1 MELNKWIN
9 AFYRTW
15 YIIILSYVSYVITLK
30 TVQRMRDKW
39 NCTLWNMNLNF
50 RHTTLCFFY
59 LPLFFF
65 FWLGLCC
72 ANAFLCT
79 AENITQ
85 HSRFKSSDFL
95 WGNFLTIAEER
106 SEQGFIKATLALL
119 HFIITILCNIALLD
133 LQQQAVCFIALC
145 VCLGSLPALSLV
157 CWMKR

>member
-1 MELNKWIN
+1 MGTV
-9 AFYRTW
+9 R
-15 YIIILSYVSYVITLK
+15 YVDALCICIYMLLHQIK

-50 RHTTLCFFY
+50 RHTTLCFFFIC
-59 LPLFFF
+59 LFFFF

-79 AENITQ
+79 LENITQ

-106 SEQGFIKATLALL
+106 SVQGFIKATLALL
-119 HFIITILCNIALLD
+119 YFIITILCNIGLLD
-133 LQQQAVCFIALC
+133 PSAAGSVFYCSLC
-145 VCLGSLPALSLV
+145 LP
-157 CWMKR
+157 